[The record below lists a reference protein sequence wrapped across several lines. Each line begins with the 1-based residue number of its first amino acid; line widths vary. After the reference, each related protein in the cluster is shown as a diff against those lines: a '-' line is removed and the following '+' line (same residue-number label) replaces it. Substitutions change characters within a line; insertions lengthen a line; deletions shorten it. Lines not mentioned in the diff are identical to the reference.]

1 MLLREPA
8 VVALQTMRAHKLRS
22 FLMLLGI
29 VLSVATLI
37 IVVALIEG
45 TNQYIANTVANM
57 GSNVFLVHQF
67 PLITDAE
74 KFIKAQR
81 HNKKITWD
89 DFEAMRDGLKLPK
102 AVGVEVRVFG
112 KLRYGQQDMQDVNV
126 RGVTANIGD
135 MDVEEPAT
143 GRYIT
148 DLDNKHRTAVTMI
161 GADRSKGGNAAC
173 VVAGIGSNH
182 ARAQTGEIEE

>member
-1 MLLREPA
+1 MKPRRMLLREPA

-29 VLSVATLI
+29 VLSVSTLI

-81 HNKKITWD
+81 HNKKIT
-89 DFEAMRDGLKLPK
+89 
-102 AVGVEVRVFG
+102 
-112 KLRYGQQDMQDVNV
+112 
-126 RGVTANIGD
+126 
-135 MDVEEPAT
+135 
-143 GRYIT
+143 
-148 DLDNKHRTAVTMI
+148 
-161 GADRSKGGNAAC
+161 DRKS
-173 VVAGIGSNH
+173 VV
-182 ARAQTGEIEE
+182 

>member
-1 MLLREPA
+1 MKPRRMLLREPA

-29 VLSVATLI
+29 VLSVSTLI

-74 KFIKAQR
+74 Q
-81 HNKKITWD
+81 WC
-89 DFEAMRDGLKLPK
+89 
-102 AVGVEVRVFG
+102 VR
-112 KLRYGQQDMQDVNV
+112 
-126 RGVTANIGD
+126 
-135 MDVEEPAT
+135 
-143 GRYIT
+143 
-148 DLDNKHRTAVTMI
+148 
-161 GADRSKGGNAAC
+161 
-173 VVAGIGSNH
+173 
-182 ARAQTGEIEE
+182 